1 MDSAAAAHGV
11 DLRDSLVLL
20 VAFLLTL
27 FDAAATLAW
36 VETGIAIEANPLI
49 NWMMEMTGTAAGLGL
64 RVIIGGTLLLALRVL
79 VPVTRLARPALH
91 VSALVLGVVAVWHFQ
106 GFVALAFA

>member
-1 MDSAAAAHGV
+1 MDTPAAADGI
-11 DLRDSLVLL
+11 DPRDSLVLL

-36 VETGIAIEANPLI
+36 VESGIAIEANPLV
-49 NWMMEMTGTAAGLGL
+49 NWMMERAGNAAGLGL
-64 RVIIGGTLLLALRVL
+64 RVVIGGTLLLALRAL
-79 VPVTRLARPALH
+79 VPVARFARPALH
-91 VSALVLGVVAVWHFQ
+91 VSALVLGVVALWHAQ

>member
-1 MDSAAAAHGV
+1 MDGRHVRQTTSPATAHGI
-11 DLRDSLVLL
+11 DLRDSRVLL

-49 NWMMEMTGTAAGLGL
+49 NWMMELAGTAAGLGL
-64 RVIIGGTLLLALRVL
+64 RVVIGGT
-79 VPVTRLARPALH
+79 
-91 VSALVLGVVAVWHFQ
+91 
-106 GFVALAFA
+106 